1 MDEQKENII
10 MDTLL
15 KFTQLQQALYDYQQ
29 AVRINYTDEIIM
41 DGHLAT
47 QQLINQIKTPEIEI
61 NGYHYEVTIELLP
74 YWKFVERGVN
84 GTDNDQGSPYSFHP
98 DKEMIPQDVVL
109 KWLKVKQILPKPNKD
124 GKLPTMKSLAWVIA
138 HSIHE
143 KGIEAGNELK
153 KTLQEM
159 NADWTVRISE
169 AVTKD
174 LSESVG
180 LLLNDNMDKAP
191 VVIKL

>member
-1 MDEQKENII
+1 
-10 MDTLL
+10 
-15 KFTQLQQALYDYQQ
+15 
-29 AVRINYTDEIIM
+29 
-41 DGHLAT
+41 
-47 QQLINQIKTPEIEI
+47 
-61 NGYHYEVTIELLP
+61 
-74 YWKFVERGVN
+74 
-84 GTDNDQGSPYSFHP
+84 
-98 DKEMIPQDVVL
+98 
-109 KWLKVKQILPKPNKD
+109 
-124 GKLPTMKSLAWVIA
+124 MKSLAWMIA

-153 KTLQEM
+153 KTLEEM